1 MTRLKNIILFF
12 IGLINIYQFTPIKSL
27 SDIKTNSIITIFCL
41 ENVKS
46 EMLKANIKY
55 DKKVGIQTCECYL
68 DNLSENISHEKS
80 IEKCKLETIKNYN
93 L

>member
-1 MTRLKNIILFF
+1 
-12 IGLINIYQFTPIKSL
+12 
-27 SDIKTNSIITIFCL
+27 
-41 ENVKS
+41 
-46 EMLKANIKY
+46 MLKANIKY